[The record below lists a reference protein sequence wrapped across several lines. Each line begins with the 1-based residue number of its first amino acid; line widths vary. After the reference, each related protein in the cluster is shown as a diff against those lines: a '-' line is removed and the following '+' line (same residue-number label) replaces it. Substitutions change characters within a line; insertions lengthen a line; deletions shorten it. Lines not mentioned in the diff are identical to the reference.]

1 MVKSMKYY
9 VESIENKMKQK
20 REVKKRLKFTRSV
33 RDACGVTDGKFEFKI
48 SCISICRAQ
57 TRIVDFIYMAQMKS
71 SAGYKPAFSYNSL
84 L

>member
-33 RDACGVTDGKFEFKI
+33 RGVTDEKFEFKI